1 MWNDALRKRLL
12 EMEPVKIVIRYT
24 DGRIIKGYTQN
35 FFANKPTFHIT
46 PVDLTVALGPLEV
59 KVADLKAIFFVR
71 DFLGNR
77 MYEERKELPNGLR
90 AVGRNVQVT
99 FNDKEVLLG
108 TVLGYD
114 SKRPGF
120 FLFPTDPRSN
130 NLNIFVVSR
139 AVKKVEYVNS

>member
-1 MWNDALRKRLL
+1 
-12 EMEPVKIVIRYT
+12 MEPVKIVIRYA

-35 FFANKPTFHIT
+35 FLANKPTFHIT
-46 PVDLTVALGPLEV
+46 PVDPKVSLGSLEV

-77 MYEERKELPNGLR
+77 AYEERKGLPEGLKV
-90 AVGRNVQVT
+90 VGRIVEVT

-120 FLFPTDPRSN
+120 FLFPADPHSN

-139 AVKKVEYVNS
+139 AVKKVEYINSATN